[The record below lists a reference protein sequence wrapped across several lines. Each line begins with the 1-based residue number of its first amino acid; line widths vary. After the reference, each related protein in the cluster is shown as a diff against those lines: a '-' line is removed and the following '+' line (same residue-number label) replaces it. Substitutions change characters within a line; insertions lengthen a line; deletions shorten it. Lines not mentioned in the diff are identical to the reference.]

1 MDNTNVG
8 FLDVVIIDDDYAP
21 IYKPERLH
29 QYGVN
34 EQVSK
39 KLMDKSDRNTKAWLK
54 ILKEAGLPSEN
65 LEQRLEAFS
74 IEDVAK
80 KAPDYYKRELIDVVE
95 LRIKEQKPKLDSI
108 KKWLVE
114 LGVSNDGIHFFNC
127 SEKALEYSIH
137 NSPDLF
143 IVDLMLDE
151 STESTGLIKE
161 LFDNDN
167 IRKDS
172 QFILMSYHTEKI
184 LDNFRT
190 LHKSLKVSSSRFK
203 VINKPK
209 ENDISSEIQWKHVF
223 IQLDIEK
230 EFMREQDNF
239 QNSWSVCVDK
249 AAKNLKDKIWE
260 WDSRHINRLRL
271 SAEADHISFS
281 DYFSEIMAKHI
292 VSVFESSGAPKEEMN
307 LLSSKMAKVN
317 NKAFILNSSL
327 EVKDPYEDLKI
338 MLADINSHRFEWCD
352 TIDAITS
359 FPAFLRTIKF
369 GTILKKNNEYFL
381 NITPPCDYIHL
392 KEERSKYE
400 GLLFI
405 PGIEFDSYKEES
417 DGNKKHITPFITIEN
432 NIQGIKWNLRN
443 PITST
448 VYEAYN
454 SIREYFIV
462 GQLKPDITQIISNKF
477 ASAISRGAE
486 VRVPR
491 FEDLYLYHF
500 YFNPQENCFNLK
512 CTDADI
518 IIDIKDF
525 SVENSLTFPIK
536 RYKDLNTP
544 SNKKECHTVMIENRA
559 VYDLAKNIINPRE
572 KLRELC
578 LELIYGIKYEDSS
591 FEKNYDNIVLIINNK
606 FNKPLNTNLQIA
618 KDLYKEKQEILNILI
633 IKLV

>member
-1 MDNTNVG
+1 MDNSKVG

-21 IYKPERLH
+21 IYKPERLR

-39 KLMDKSDRNTKAWLK
+39 KLMDKSDRNTTEWLK
-54 ILKEAGLPSEN
+54 IMQESGLPSEN

-74 IEDVAK
+74 KDDVAK
-80 KAPDYYKRELIDVVE
+80 KAPGYYKKELIEVVE
-95 LRIKEQKPKLDSI
+95 NRIKEQKPKLDSI
-108 KKWLVE
+108 KDWLVE
-114 LGVSNDGIHFFNC
+114 LGVSHDGIHFFNDG
-127 SEKALEYSIH
+127 EKALEYSKN

-151 STESTGLIKE
+151 STESTGLIKD
-161 LFDNDN
+161 LFNHDY
-167 IRKDS
+167 IRKNS

-190 LHKSLKVSSSRFK
+190 LHKSLKISSSRFK

-209 ENDISSEIQWKHVF
+209 GNDISSEIQWKHVF

-230 EFMREQDNF
+230 EFMREQDKF
-239 QNSWSVCVDK
+239 QNSWSACVDE
-249 AAKNLKDKIWE
+249 AAKKLKDKIWE

-307 LLSSKMAKVN
+307 LLSSKMSMVD

-327 EVKDPYEDLKI
+327 EVKDPYEELKI

-352 TIDAITS
+352 SIESITS
-359 FPAFLRTIKF
+359 FPSFLMTIKF
-369 GTILKKNNEYFL
+369 GTILKKDNEYFL

-392 KEERSKYE
+392 KEERSKSE
-400 GLLFI
+400 GFLFI
-405 PGIEFDSYKEES
+405 PGVSFDSYKEEN

-448 VYEAYN
+448 VYEVYE
-454 SIREYFIV
+454 SIKKYSIV
-462 GQLKPDITQIISNKF
+462 GQLKPDIAQIISNKF

-486 VRVPR
+486 VKVPR

-500 YFNPQENCFNLK
+500 YFNPQENDFSLK
-512 CTDADI
+512 CTDKDVKVN
-518 IIDIKDF
+518 IKEF
-525 SVENSLTFPIK
+525 CSGNALTFPIK
-536 RYKDLNTP
+536 RYKDSKIQP
-544 SNKKECHTVMIENRA
+544 NKKEYHTVMIESSA
-559 VYDLAKNIINPRE
+559 VYDLVKNIVNPQE

-578 LELIYGIKYEDSS
+578 LDLIYGLKYEDSS
-591 FEKNYDNIVLIINNK
+591 FEKNYDNISLIINSK
-606 FNKPLNTNLQIA
+606 LDKTLNTNLTKA
-618 KDLYKEKQEILNILI
+618 RKLYKEKQEILNLLI

>member
-1 MDNTNVG
+1 MDSSKVG

-21 IYKPERLH
+21 IYKPERLR

-34 EQVSK
+34 EQVSR
-39 KLMDKSDRNTKAWLK
+39 KLMDKNDRNTKTWLK
-54 ILKEAGLPSEN
+54 IIQEAGFSSEN

-74 IEDVAK
+74 IENIAK
-80 KAPDYYKRELIDVVE
+80 KAPNYYKKELIEVVE
-95 LRIKEQKPKLDSI
+95 NRIKEQKPKLDSI
-108 KKWLVE
+108 QKWLLE
-114 LGVSNDGIHFFNC
+114 LGVNVNSIHFFND
-127 SEKALEYSIH
+127 SKKALEYSIN

-161 LFDNDN
+161 LFNVRN
-167 IRKDS
+167 IKENS

-190 LHKSLKVSSSRFK
+190 LHKLLKVSSSRFK
-203 VINKPK
+203 VINKPV

-230 EFMREQDNF
+230 EFMREQDKF
-239 QNSWSVCVDK
+239 QNSWSACVDQ

-260 WDSRHINRLRL
+260 WDSRHLNRLRL
-271 SAEADHISFS
+271 SAEADHVSFS

-292 VSVFESSGAPKEEMN
+292 VSVFEGSGSPKEEMN
-307 LLSSKMAKVN
+307 SLSSKMAKVD

-352 TIDAITS
+352 NIESITS
-359 FPAFLRTIKF
+359 FPAFLKTIKF
-369 GTILKKNNEYFL
+369 GTILRKDNGYFL

-392 KEERSKYE
+392 KEERSKSE
-400 GLLFI
+400 GLLLI
-405 PGIEFDSYKEES
+405 PGTKFDSYKEEN

-443 PITST
+443 PITFT
-448 VYEAYN
+448 VYEAYR
-454 SIREYFIV
+454 SIKDYSIV
-462 GQLKPDITQIISNKF
+462 GQLKPDIAQIVSNKF
-477 ASAISRGAE
+477 ASAITRGAE

-500 YFNPQENCFNLK
+500 YFNPQENCFNIK
-512 CTDADI
+512 RTDN
-518 IIDIKDF
+518 DIKVDVKNF
-525 SVENSLTFPIK
+525 CEDNALTYPIK
-536 RYKDLNTP
+536 RYKDSNTQT
-544 SNKKECHTVMIENRA
+544 NKKECHTVMIESRI
-559 VYDLAKNIINPRE
+559 VYDLTKCIIKPQE

-578 LELIYGIKYEDSS
+578 LDLIYGIKYEDSP
-591 FEKNYDNIVLIINNK
+591 FEKNYDNITLIINNK
-606 FNKPLNTNLQIA
+606 FDKSLNGNLIKA
-618 KDLYKEKQEILNILI
+618 RELYKEKQEILNLLI
-633 IKLV
+633 IKIE